1 MSVFD
6 IFYRKYD
13 AWYDRNRFAY
23 LSELEALKRVIPKEA
38 RGVEIGVGTGR
49 FAVPLGIRFGVEPSF
64 EMAFLAKER
73 GVEVFQA
80 TAEQLPFPDLSFD
93 FAVMVTTICF
103 LDNIVTAFGEV
114 YRVLKTNGQLIIGFV
129 DKNSSLGKL
138 YQKNKA
144 QSVFYSIANFYSTD
158 EVLSYLKKTGFSEFA
173 FRQTIFHD
181 LREIKKVEPVI
192 NGCGKGS
199 YVVIKAKKEG

>member
-6 IFYRKYD
+6 RFYRKYD
-13 AWYDRNRFAY
+13 AWYDKNRFVY
-23 LSELEALKRVIPKEA
+23 LSELEALKSVVPKYA
-38 RGVEIGVGTGR
+38 NGLEIGVGTGR
-49 FAVPLGIRFGVEPSF
+49 FAVPLGIRVGVEPSF

-73 GVEVFQA
+73 GVEVFQS

-93 FAVMVTTICF
+93 FAVMVKTICF
-103 LDNIVTAFGEV
+103 LDNIETAFGEV
-114 YRVLKTNGQLIIGFV
+114 YRVLKTNGQLVIGFV

-144 QSVFYSIANFYSTD
+144 QSVFYSVANFYSTD
-158 EVLSYLKKTGFSEFA
+158 EVVSYLRKTGFSGFA
-173 FRQTIFHD
+173 FRQTLFHD

-192 NGCGKGS
+192 TGCGKGS
-199 YVVIKAKKEG
+199 FVVINAKKEG